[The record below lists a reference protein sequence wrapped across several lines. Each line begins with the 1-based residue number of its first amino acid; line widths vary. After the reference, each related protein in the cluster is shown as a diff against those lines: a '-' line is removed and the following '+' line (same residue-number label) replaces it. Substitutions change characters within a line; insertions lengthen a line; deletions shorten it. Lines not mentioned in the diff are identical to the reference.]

1 MHTHTHSCT
10 HTYSC
15 THMHTPAVSPVRS
28 SWSGHREMPQ
38 RLEGNLRLQRRAWNA
53 VTPPFIRFPPTPNC
67 ALQENPKNPFPMDPM
82 LACILQGLAAALSPS
97 QVHNTTQS
105 NHTQPLLSPCREQHL
120 TYVCWGE
127 VAGGVL
133 RLILNVERGA
143 G

>member
-38 RLEGNLRLQRRAWNA
+38 RLEGNLRLQRRARNA

-67 ALQENPKNPFPMDPM
+67 ALQENPKKSIPNGPN
-82 LACILQGLAAALSPS
+82 ACMHTSRSSCCLIPS